1 MDLNHFCSQNPSSDK
16 VKETVKKD
24 NDDENEIAFAKHDL
38 HLDKKRTQAKK
49 LGQVKYFLDGLCT
62 TVNVLILS
70 LIIENKKSKESIFS
84 QLMSRFAK
92 FSSLAFLQLGQP
104 STPLRNPN

>member
-38 HLDKKRTQAKK
+38 HLDKKRTQAQK

-62 TVNVLILS
+62 IVNVSIVS
-70 LIIENKKSKESIFS
+70 LIVEDKTYKESVFS
-84 QLMSRFAK
+84 QLMSRFAR
-92 FSSLAFLQLGQP
+92 FFPPAFL
-104 STPLRNPN
+104 